1 LKRYVTASLHVD
13 YLRPT
18 PMGKE
23 LEIISTAQTG
33 NVRKVVVTVQIFAEG
48 KLRARGE
55 VIAAP
60 IPQAMLPPGHL
71 KD

>member
-1 LKRYVTASLHVD
+1 MSCRGLNYEGTLS
-13 YLRPT
+13 
-18 PMGKE
+18 
-23 LEIISTAQTG
+23 SAQTG